1 MYYNGVLWRGFADHG
16 SKMGMLAEVS
26 GRRGKPLDA
35 EGVPSLDNL
44 DDKKECFDF
53 CLFKRS

>member
-1 MYYNGVLWRGFADHG
+1 MLWRGFADHG